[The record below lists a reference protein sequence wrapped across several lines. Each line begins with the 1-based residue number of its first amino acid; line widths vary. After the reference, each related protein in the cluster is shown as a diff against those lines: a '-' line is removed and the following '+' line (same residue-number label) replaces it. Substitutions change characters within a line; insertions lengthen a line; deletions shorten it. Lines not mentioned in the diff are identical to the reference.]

1 MKNYNVKG
9 LVGRVSIDTD
19 CFIKALNDKKD
30 IILFVS
36 GNNCPRCTLLEN
48 EIKEHPGVLI
58 FEIKYEDY
66 KKASNLFNDLPF
78 VYSFPTGLLIENGK
92 VILSEPMSSK
102 PVDEFYEW
110 LVSRLDT
117 NTIDIQNSFDP
128 VFAKD
133 GSLRR
138 YKTSTTSIDKL

>member
-117 NTIDIQNSFDP
+117 NTIDIQNPFDL

-138 YKTSTTSIDKL
+138 YKTSITSIDKL

>member
-58 FEIKYEDY
+58 FEMKYEDY

-78 VYSFPTGLLIENGK
+78 VYSFPTGLLIENGM

-102 PVDEFYEW
+102 PVDEFYEL

-117 NTIDIQNSFDP
+117 NTIDIQNPFDP
-128 VFAKD
+128 VFATD

-138 YKTSTTSIDKL
+138 YKTSITSIDKL

>member
-1 MKNYNVKG
+1 MRNYNVKG

-102 PVDEFYEW
+102 PVDEFYEL

-117 NTIDIQNSFDP
+117 NIIDIQNPFNP

-138 YKTSTTSIDKL
+138 YKTSFTSIDKL

>member
-78 VYSFPTGLLIENGK
+78 VYSFPIGLLIEKGK

-102 PVDEFYEW
+102 PVDEFYEL

-117 NTIDIQNSFDP
+117 NTIDIQNPFDL

-138 YKTSTTSIDKL
+138 YKTSITSIDKL

>member
-102 PVDEFYEW
+102 PVDEFYEL

-117 NTIDIQNSFDP
+117 NIIDIQNPFNP

-138 YKTSTTSIDKL
+138 YKTSFTSIDKL

>member
-58 FEIKYEDY
+58 FEMKYEDY

-102 PVDEFYEW
+102 PVDEFYEL

-117 NTIDIQNSFDP
+117 NTIDIQNPFDH

-138 YKTSTTSIDKL
+138 YKTSITSIDKF

>member
-102 PVDEFYEW
+102 PVDEFYEL

-117 NTIDIQNSFDP
+117 NTIDIQNPFDP

-133 GSLRR
+133 GLLRR
-138 YKTSTTSIDKL
+138 YKTSITSIDKL

>member
-66 KKASNLFNDLPF
+66 NKASNLFNDLPF

-102 PVDEFYEW
+102 PVDEFYEL

-117 NTIDIQNSFDP
+117 NTIDIQNPFDP

-138 YKTSTTSIDKL
+138 YKTSITSIDKF

>member
-78 VYSFPTGLLIENGK
+78 AYSFPTGLLIENGK

-102 PVDEFYEW
+102 PVDEFYEL

-117 NTIDIQNSFDP
+117 NKIDIQNPFDP

-138 YKTSTTSIDKL
+138 YKTSFTSIDKL

>member
-102 PVDEFYEW
+102 PVDEFYEL

-117 NTIDIQNSFDP
+117 NIIDIQNPFDP

-138 YKTSTTSIDKL
+138 YKTSFTSIDKL

>member
-1 MKNYNVKG
+1 MKNYNVKD

-19 CFIKALNDKKD
+19 CFIKAVNDKKD

-66 KKASNLFNDLPF
+66 KKASNLLNDLPF

-102 PVDEFYEW
+102 PVDEFYEL

-117 NTIDIQNSFDP
+117 NTIDIQNPFDP

-133 GSLRR
+133 GALRR
-138 YKTSTTSIDKL
+138 YKTSLTSIDKL

>member
-58 FEIKYEDY
+58 FEMKYEDY

-102 PVDEFYEW
+102 PVDEFYEL

-117 NTIDIQNSFDP
+117 NTIDIQNPFDA

-138 YKTSTTSIDKL
+138 YKTSITSIDKF

>member
-58 FEIKYEDY
+58 FEMKYEDY
-66 KKASNLFNDLPF
+66 KKASNLFNNLPF

-102 PVDEFYEW
+102 PVDEFYEL

-117 NTIDIQNSFDP
+117 NKIDIQNPFDP

-138 YKTSTTSIDKL
+138 YKTSFTSIDKL

>member
-58 FEIKYEDY
+58 FEMKYEDY

-102 PVDEFYEW
+102 PVDEFYEL

-117 NTIDIQNSFDP
+117 NTINIQNPFDP
-128 VFAKD
+128 VFAKN
-133 GSLRR
+133 GLLRR
-138 YKTSTTSIDKL
+138 YKTSITSIDKL

>member
-102 PVDEFYEW
+102 PVDEFYEL

-117 NTIDIQNSFDP
+117 NTIDIQNPFDP
-128 VFAKD
+128 VFSKD

-138 YKTSTTSIDKL
+138 YKTSLTSIDKF

>member
-9 LVGRVSIDTD
+9 LVGRVFIDTD

-58 FEIKYEDY
+58 FEMKYEDY

-102 PVDEFYEW
+102 PVDEFYEL

-117 NTIDIQNSFDP
+117 NTIDIQNPFDL

-138 YKTSTTSIDKL
+138 YKTSITSIDKF

>member
-19 CFIKALNDKKD
+19 CFIKAVNDKKD

-117 NTIDIQNSFDP
+117 NTIDIQNPFDP

-133 GSLRR
+133 GLLRR
-138 YKTSTTSIDKL
+138 YKTSLTSMDKF

>member
-102 PVDEFYEW
+102 PVDEFYEL

-117 NTIDIQNSFDP
+117 NKIDIQNPFDP

-138 YKTSTTSIDKL
+138 YKTSFTSIDKL

>member
-78 VYSFPTGLLIENGK
+78 VYSFPTCLLIENGK

-102 PVDEFYEW
+102 PVDEFYEL

-117 NTIDIQNSFDP
+117 NKIDIQNPFDP

-138 YKTSTTSIDKL
+138 YKTSFTSIDKL

>member
-30 IILFVS
+30 IILFVN

-58 FEIKYEDY
+58 FEMKYEDY

-102 PVDEFYEW
+102 PVDEFYEL

-117 NTIDIQNSFDP
+117 NTIDIQNPFDS

-138 YKTSTTSIDKL
+138 YKTSITSIDKF

>member
-1 MKNYNVKG
+1 MRNYNVKG

-102 PVDEFYEW
+102 PVDEFYEL

-117 NTIDIQNSFDP
+117 NIIDIQNPFDP

-138 YKTSTTSIDKL
+138 YKTSFTSIDKL

>member
-66 KKASNLFNDLPF
+66 KKASNLLNDLPF

-102 PVDEFYEW
+102 PVDEFYEL

-117 NTIDIQNSFDP
+117 NIIDIQNPFDP

-133 GSLRR
+133 GLLRR
-138 YKTSTTSIDKL
+138 YKTSLTSIDKF

>member
-48 EIKEHPGVLI
+48 EIK
-58 FEIKYEDY
+58 
-66 KKASNLFNDLPF
+66 
-78 VYSFPTGLLIENGK
+78 
-92 VILSEPMSSK
+92 
-102 PVDEFYEW
+102 
-110 LVSRLDT
+110 
-117 NTIDIQNSFDP
+117 
-128 VFAKD
+128 
-133 GSLRR
+133 
-138 YKTSTTSIDKL
+138 

>member
-102 PVDEFYEW
+102 PADEFYEL

-117 NTIDIQNSFDP
+117 NTIDIQNPFDP

-138 YKTSTTSIDKL
+138 YKTSFTSIDKF

>member
-58 FEIKYEDY
+58 FEMKYEDY

-102 PVDEFYEW
+102 PVDEFYEL

-117 NTIDIQNSFDP
+117 NTIDIQNPFDP

-133 GSLRR
+133 GLLRR
-138 YKTSTTSIDKL
+138 YKTSITSIDKL

>member
-19 CFIKALNDKKD
+19 CFIKAVNDKKD

-102 PVDEFYEW
+102 PVDEFYEL

-117 NTIDIQNSFDP
+117 NIIDIQNPFNP

-138 YKTSTTSIDKL
+138 YKTSFTSIDKL

>member
-19 CFIKALNDKKD
+19 CFIKAVNDKKD

-102 PVDEFYEW
+102 PVDEFYEL
-110 LVSRLDT
+110 LVSRLDI
-117 NTIDIQNSFDP
+117 NIIDIQNPFDP

-138 YKTSTTSIDKL
+138 YKTSFTSIDKL

>member
-102 PVDEFYEW
+102 PVDEFYEL

-117 NTIDIQNSFDP
+117 NTIDIQNPFDP

-133 GSLRR
+133 ESLRR
-138 YKTSTTSIDKL
+138 YKTSFTSIDKL

>member
-19 CFIKALNDKKD
+19 CFIKAVNDKKD

-58 FEIKYEDY
+58 FEMKYEDY

-102 PVDEFYEW
+102 PVDEFYEL

-117 NTIDIQNSFDP
+117 NKIDIQNPFDP

-138 YKTSTTSIDKL
+138 YKTSFTSIDKL

>member
-19 CFIKALNDKKD
+19 CFIKAVNDKKD

-66 KKASNLFNDLPF
+66 KKASNLLNDLPF

-102 PVDEFYEW
+102 PVDEF
-110 LVSRLDT
+110 
-117 NTIDIQNSFDP
+117 
-128 VFAKD
+128 
-133 GSLRR
+133 
-138 YKTSTTSIDKL
+138 

>member
-1 MKNYNVKG
+1 MRNYNVKG

-102 PVDEFYEW
+102 PVDEFYEL

-117 NTIDIQNSFDP
+117 NIIDVQNPFNP

-138 YKTSTTSIDKL
+138 YKTSFTSIDKL

>member
-19 CFIKALNDKKD
+19 CFIKAVNDKKD

-66 KKASNLFNDLPF
+66 KKALNLLNDLPF

-102 PVDEFYEW
+102 PVDEFYEL

-117 NTIDIQNSFDP
+117 NTIDIQNPFDP

-138 YKTSTTSIDKL
+138 YNISLTSIDKL

>member
-102 PVDEFYEW
+102 PVDEFYEL

-117 NTIDIQNSFDP
+117 NTIDIQNPSDP

-138 YKTSTTSIDKL
+138 YKTNLTSIDKL

>member
-1 MKNYNVKG
+1 MRNYNVKG
-9 LVGRVSIDTD
+9 LGGRVSIDTD

-102 PVDEFYEW
+102 PVDEFYEL

-117 NTIDIQNSFDP
+117 NIIDIQNSILCLLKMDH
-128 VFAKD
+128 
-133 GSLRR
+133 
-138 YKTSTTSIDKL
+138 